1 MLRMGKHTTLT
12 FSVLNVNGLGCLQKQ
27 HDVRDW
33 ISQAAHIAILADTR
47 IPSDHNFWSQLRAD
61 TVVAATPSVRAGG
74 VAIDIRN
81 SEVSCTGEVCDA
93 SRRLARATL
102 SWRGV
107 VLTVVAA
114 YFPSSPT
121 ARAPFF
127 RDVLQPFISAI
138 PAENQLM
145 LAGDLNVVEDPALDK
160 TSGAGSKGENDRLM
174 TICSNFDV
182 RDAFRALHPCL
193 REYTFY
199 AAAVQESTRIG
210 RIPLSQSLLHQV
222 HEVRH
227 AELVKRFTD
236 HWLAVHL
243 KLSAGGDGES
253 GPGLWRLPVSQA
265 PCPGVRKRVEQ
276 IVRKNKE
283 RGGDLESLTASLR
296 VGLKAYTVEE
306 RKRVA
311 ATTAHLGEAK
321 LKAYEDG
328 RRQKLQEQAG
338 VKVEMNGEAPT
349 GFMTA
354 KIKARKA
361 RTRLVEVN
369 YNGIRHEGAK
379 EALMAAS
386 SFYTQLFAARKGPA
400 NSQLDWELDTRPP
413 PPPEDA
419 EELCAPWEE
428 AEVKRALEE
437 MARGKTP
444 GRDGLPKELWEL

>member
-1 MLRMGKHTTLT
+1 
-12 FSVLNVNGLGCLQKQ
+12 
-27 HDVRDW
+27 
-33 ISQAAHIAILADTR
+33 
-47 IPSDHNFWSQLRAD
+47 
-61 TVVAATPSVRAGG
+61 
-74 VAIDIRN
+74 
-81 SEVSCTGEVCDA
+81 
-93 SRRLARATL
+93 
-102 SWRGV
+102 
-107 VLTVVAA
+107 
-114 YFPSSPT
+114 
-121 ARAPFF
+121 
-127 RDVLQPFISAI
+127 
-138 PAENQLM
+138 M

-160 TSGAGSKGENDRLM
+160 TSGAGSRGENDRLM
-174 TICSNFDV
+174 TICSSFDV

-210 RIPLSQSLLHQV
+210 QILLSQSLLHQV

-265 PCPGVRKRVEQ
+265 PRPGVRKRVEQ

-311 ATTAHLGEAK
+311 ATTAHLARLAKGEAK

-349 GFMTA
+349 CFMTA

-369 YNGIRHEGAK
+369 YNGIRHE
-379 EALMAAS
+379 
-386 SFYTQLFAARKGPA
+386 
-400 NSQLDWELDTRPP
+400 
-413 PPPEDA
+413 DA

-428 AEVKRALEE
+428 AKVKRALEE

-444 GRDGLPKELWEL
+444 GRDGLPKEPWEL

>member
-1 MLRMGKHTTLT
+1 
-12 FSVLNVNGLGCLQKQ
+12 
-27 HDVRDW
+27 
-33 ISQAAHIAILADTR
+33 
-47 IPSDHNFWSQLRAD
+47 
-61 TVVAATPSVRAGG
+61 
-74 VAIDIRN
+74 
-81 SEVSCTGEVCDA
+81 
-93 SRRLARATL
+93 
-102 SWRGV
+102 
-107 VLTVVAA
+107 
-114 YFPSSPT
+114 
-121 ARAPFF
+121 
-127 RDVLQPFISAI
+127 
-138 PAENQLM
+138 M

-160 TSGAGSKGENDRLM
+160 TSRAGSRGENDRLM
-174 TICSNFDV
+174 TICSSFD
-182 RDAFRALHPCL
+182 
-193 REYTFY
+193 
-199 AAAVQESTRIG
+199 
-210 RIPLSQSLLHQV
+210 V

-265 PCPGVRKRVEQ
+265 PRPGVRKRVEQ

-283 RGGDLESLTASLR
+283 RGGDLESLTTSLR

-311 ATTAHLGEAK
+311 ATTAHLVREVGDLRQRVMNKPWCSRAKARLAKGEAK

-349 GFMTA
+349 
-354 KIKARKA
+354 
-361 RTRLVEVN
+361 
-369 YNGIRHEGAK
+369 
-379 EALMAAS
+379 
-386 SFYTQLFAARKGPA
+386 
-400 NSQLDWELDTRPP
+400 
-413 PPPEDA
+413 DA